1 MHTTT
6 TPLRAPFQSHRAFL
20 LAVIMGMA
28 AFGVSAAEM
37 KVKLSGDQEVPPV
50 TTTASGTAQFT
61 LKDDMSLSGSVKT
74 QGIKG
79 IAAHIHAGAAGKNG
93 PVAVPLTMKG
103 DDEWMVP
110 ADTKLT
116 AAQVTELKAGGMYV
130 NVHSAAHKDGEIRAQ
145 LK

>member
-6 TPLRAPFQSHRAFL
+6 RTPFQSHRAYL

-61 LKDDMSLSGSVKT
+61 LKDDMVSDRQRQNARHQS
-74 QGIKG
+74 
-79 IAAHIHAGAAGKNG
+79 NCG
-93 PVAVPLTMKG
+93 PHSRGRRRQERTGRRCA
-103 DDEWMVP
+103 DDE
-110 ADTKLT
+110 
-116 AAQVTELKAGGMYV
+116 G
-130 NVHSAAHKDGEIRAQ
+130 
-145 LK
+145 